1 MTEVLRVEAGELSAD
16 EIIDALN
23 NGRRILVDVEVAGG
37 RHEVVLRY
45 DGETYHCDT
54 PTNLH
59 RHAEEA
65 EMRGCL
71 DRMGYAGGGTEA
83 DSGD

>member
-1 MTEVLRVEAGELSAD
+1 MSGVLRVDAGELSAD

-23 NGRRILVDVEVAGG
+23 GGRRIIVAVDIAGG
-37 RHEVVLRY
+37 THEIALRY

-59 RHAEEA
+59 RHTDET

-71 DRMGYAGGGTEA
+71 DRMGYAA
-83 DSGD
+83 DD

>member
-1 MTEVLRVEAGELSAD
+1 MSGVLRIEAGELSAD

-23 NGRRILVDVEVAGG
+23 EGRRIIVAVDVAGG
-37 RHEVVLRY
+37 THEVALRY

-59 RHAEEA
+59 RHTEEA

-71 DRMGYAGGGTEA
+71 DRMGYAAEN
-83 DSGD
+83 

>member
-1 MTEVLRVEAGELSAD
+1 MTEVLRVEAGELSVD

-23 NGRRILVDVEVAGG
+23 EGRRIIVAVDIAGDTHEVA
-37 RHEVVLRY
+37 LRY
-45 DGETYHCDT
+45 DGEIYHCDT

-59 RHAEEA
+59 RHTEEV

-71 DRMGYAGGGTEA
+71 DRMGYAAA
-83 DSGD
+83 D

>member
-1 MTEVLRVEAGELSAD
+1 MSGVLRVDAGELSAD

-23 NGRRILVDVEVAGG
+23 MGRRIIVAVDIAGG
-37 RHEVVLRY
+37 THEIALRY

-59 RHAEEA
+59 RHTDET

-71 DRMGYAGGGTEA
+71 DRMGYAA
-83 DSGD
+83 DD

>member
-1 MTEVLRVEAGELSAD
+1 MTEVLRIEAGDLSAD

-23 NGRRILVDVEVAGG
+23 EGRRILVDVEVAGG
-37 RHEVVLRY
+37 RHEVALRY

-59 RHAEEA
+59 RHTDEA
-65 EMRGCL
+65 EMRGCI
-71 DRMGYAGGGTEA
+71 DRMGYAGR
-83 DSGD
+83 DD

>member
-23 NGRRILVDVEVAGG
+23 DGRRILVDVELAGG

-45 DGETYHCDT
+45 DGETYLCDT

-65 EMRGCL
+65 EMRGCI
-71 DRMGYAGGGTEA
+71 DRMGYADPDG
-83 DSGD
+83 